1 MKDFGACCP
10 VAALLAVVFA
20 ACCRLDSLFAAARR
34 LAAAP
39 SHETVRQALRSN
51 PPDLDT
57 LERRLNHALTA
68 DLPRSLTRR
77 RPRLAI
83 IERRWRGLP
92 HRAAP
97 CRVRALRVETS
108 PSTTRRTSF
117 TRSSLAFIASTSF
130 ACRSIGG
137 PLCWYVVPIGD
148 CSKVVGEP
156 LADLLGE
163 PAALHAFAPSWR
175 PVFWNLADQTPEALL
190 NSGMEWLQTLAV
202 IRVEGAEAA
211 EFRAVY
217 DEAVRGFRNCVAG
230 TRYAGMI

>member
-1 MKDFGACCP
+1 MQFTFTASHVQRHAAALLRTELRLKDFGACCP

-39 SHETVRQALRSN
+39 SHETVRQALLSN

-83 IERRWRGLP
+83 IERMVAWTSSSRGSLP
-92 HRAAP
+92 L
-97 CRVRALRVETS
+97 RALRVETS

-148 CSKVVGEP
+148 CSKVVGERWP
-156 LADLLGE
+156 TCWASRR
-163 PAALHAFAPSWR
+163 HCTPSPRRGGPSSGTWR
-175 PVFWNLADQTPEALL
+175 
-190 NSGMEWLQTLAV
+190 
-202 IRVEGAEAA
+202 
-211 EFRAVY
+211 
-217 DEAVRGFRNCVAG
+217 
-230 TRYAGMI
+230 TRRPRRC